1 MSSGLERQLTTYIRQ
16 YREDGILLDTNV
28 LLLYWAY
35 RFDKTLVGGKR
46 LEKYTLDAAELLD
59 DCVAQFQR
67 ILTTATILT
76 EFSNLFAQMLSG
88 RKKRDMF
95 ARMLPLFTAPT
106 PPTILHRSAD
116 GVAMLHR
123 SIDGIALE
131 AEVFQSLG
139 FTDASIVAIAQGQH
153 FVLTDDLDL
162 FLTIQKR
169 GSATINFTHMREAV
183 GLL

>member
-1 MSSGLERQLTTYIRQ
+1 MSSGLERQLTTYIRH

-35 RFDKTLVGGKR
+35 RFDKTLIGGKR

-59 DCVAQFQR
+59 ACVAQFQR

-95 ARMLPLFTAPT
+95 AQMLPLFTAPT
-106 PPTILHRSAD
+106 PPT
-116 GVAMLHR
+116 VLHR

-169 GSATINFTHMREAV
+169 GSATIHFTHMREAV